1 MNDDV
6 ARVLGGDQRAI
17 SRMMTSLERRDPAV
31 ALAMKQLDPHTGRAY
46 TIGITGPPGVGK
58 STLVDRFTEHLR
70 NLGFSVGIIAVDPD
84 SPFSGGSILGD
95 RIRMQRHF
103 LDSGVFIR
111 SVSTRGQ
118 GGGLPR
124 IVKSL
129 VRVLDAAGKDLVLVE
144 TVGVG
149 QTELGI
155 MNVADTVIV
164 TLMPESGDSIQTLKA
179 GVLEIADIFLVN
191 KADREG
197 ADRMAA
203 AMRAMLQT
211 AGEIPQ
217 WEPPVL
223 LTRAD
228 RGEGIPEL
236 WEQIEEHR
244 AFLGQADE
252 PGQRGGPGPASE
264 PEGRPT
270 RLDLRR
276 SARRR
281 QEFLESVQEEL
292 THLLQARMDSDP
304 TLQLMLDDVADR
316 KREPYSAAVELLAR
330 SEEAGLDFLND
341 PENSQVTGI

>member
-6 ARVLGGDQRAI
+6 ARVVGGDQRAI
-17 SRMMTSLERRDPAV
+17 SRLMTMLERRDPA
-31 ALAMKQLDPHTGRAY
+31 AAFLMKELDANTGRAY

-70 NLGFSVGIIAVDPD
+70 NLDLTVGIIAVDPD
-84 SPFSGGSILGD
+84 SPYTGGAILGD

-103 LDSGVFIR
+103 LDPAVYIR

-129 VRVLDAAGKDLVLVE
+129 VRLLDAAGKDVILVE

-164 TLMPESGDSIQTLKA
+164 ALMPESGDSIQTLKA

-203 AMRAMLQT
+203 AMRAMLHT
-211 AGEIPQ
+211 VSEPAD
-217 WEPPVL
+217 WEPTVL
-223 LTRAD
+223 LTQAD
-228 RGEGIPEL
+228 SGAGIPEL
-236 WEQIEEHR
+236 WEAVNSHR
-244 AFLGQADE
+244 SYMNETAQC
-252 PGQRGGPGPASE
+252 GGFTPI
-264 PEGRPT
+264 
-270 RLDLRR
+270 DVRR
-276 SARRR
+276 SERRR
-281 QEFLESVQEEL
+281 QEFLESLQEEL
-292 THLLQARMDSDP
+292 YQLVKTQIENNP
-304 TLQLMLDDVADR
+304 TLQSMLDDVANG
-316 KREPYSAAVELLAR
+316 KLEPYSAAVDLLKDGAPLR
-330 SEEAGLDFLND
+330 FRFLTD
-341 PENSQVTGI
+341 QGVSPA